1 MFFARKAKVTLTAY
15 GLIVAGAMT
24 PVAVAANE
32 AGSGNLPLIPVQ
44 ATTFDQETID
54 AFAAARTR
62 VDEIRSTYLPQFQQ
76 AQTEAEQQ
84 QINQQATQEMA
95 EAVEDTPNI
104 TVEEYDAV
112 VRAVREDPNLSDRID
127 EAMGQPDI

>member
-32 AGSGNLPLIPVQ
+32 AGSGNPPLIPVQ

-84 QINQQATQEMA
+84 KINQQATQEMA
-95 EAVEDTPNI
+95 EAVEATPNI
-104 TVEEYDAV
+104 TIEEYDAV

-127 EAMGQPDI
+127 EAMAEPDI